1 MIIEI
6 GNNLLNGAIIVSFF
20 WLIGKIF
27 ECVTW
32 EDEDE

>member
-6 GNNLLNGAIIVSFF
+6 GNNLLNGVMVVSFF

-27 ECVTW
+27 EYIT
-32 EDEDE
+32 